1 MGVPTFFLSILKNKH
16 YENVHSGVKN
26 GALKCDYFF
35 LDYNGIVYNAYYKI
49 KKNIEGNNLSKDKI
63 EELIIE
69 EVIRYTKY
77 LICEVVKPNKLTY
90 IALDGPAPRAKMVQ
104 QRSRRYK
111 TYQRKNHLSNEK
123 KKYNMNIDKVEWDT
137 SANISPGTVFMEK
150 LSNKLIDIIKVKG
163 FSIHNPDMEI
173 ILSNSNV
180 PGEGEHKFLPLIRQ
194 MRGKKSTEFSN
205 VYLYGEDADLIV
217 LSVSTHKKNM
227 HILRR
232 VQLET
237 REMKQMYEGYE
248 FIDINID
255 NLSNAFNQD
264 LTRTFEK
271 HHFDKTRILNDYIL
285 LTFLVGND
293 FVLSMPFL
301 KIRKDGLKTL
311 IAIYHDIKLK
321 HNGYLVDYNPDEN
334 KEPTI
339 NINFFKELIYE
350 ISLKEDFFMKEQQN
364 EINKL
369 MKGHKDHMRIEK
381 ESKSTPYEIY
391 ETRFDHLEVCSPDH
405 PLFHKY
411 HEDFKK
417 INYKEEYDVWISQ
430 YYKFYLNIDKS
441 DSKEFLDVK
450 MNLVENYLQ
459 SIIFTLK
466 YYFQGCPSW
475 QWHYKYRIS
484 PLIIDIHYVLQNN
497 LIDMNNISFEIG
509 KPYTPFQQLMLI
521 LPPQMNE
528 LIPSV
533 LRPIMNDDKLL
544 CTQFYPID
552 FKIDVTTGIKTIYS
566 EAILPEIDESLLI
579 DTIEKYE
586 KKLNEEEKR
595 RNTISTKP
603 LMDRKKK

>member
-1 MGVPTFFLSILKNKH
+1 MGIPTFFLSIIKNK
-16 YENVHSGVKN
+16 YYKNVHSGVKN
-26 GALKCDYFF
+26 GNLNCDYFF
-35 LDYNGIVYNAYYKI
+35 LDYNGIVYNAYYKV
-49 KKNIEGNNLSKDKI
+49 KKTIDGNNLSKDKI

-77 LICEVVKPNKLTY
+77 LICEVVKPAKLTY

-111 TYQRKNHLSNEK
+111 TYQRKNYLLNEK
-123 KKYNMNIDKVEWDT
+123 KKYNMNSDKVEWDT

-150 LSNKLIDIIKVKG
+150 LSNLLIENIKVKG
-163 FSIHNPDMEI
+163 FSIHNPNMEI

-194 MRGKKSTEFSN
+194 MKGKKSTEFSN

-217 LSVSTHKKNM
+217 LSISTHKKNM

-248 FIDINID
+248 FIDININ
-255 NLSNAFNQD
+255 NLSNAFNHE
-264 LTRTFEK
+264 LTRNFQG
-271 HHFDKTRILNDYIL
+271 HHFDKIRILNDYIM

-301 KIRKDGLKTL
+301 KIRKDGLKTI
-311 IAIYHDIKLK
+311 IAIYHEIKLN
-321 HNGYLVDYNPDEN
+321 HNGYLVDYDPNDT

-339 NINFFKELIYE
+339 NINFLKDLILK

-369 MKGHKDHMRIEK
+369 MRGHKDHMRMEK
-381 ESKSTPYEIY
+381 ESKSTPYEIF
-391 ETRFDHLEVCSPDH
+391 ESRFDHLEVCSPEH

-417 INYKEEYDVWISQ
+417 INYNEHFDLWSSQ
-430 YYKFYLNIDKS
+430 YYKYYLNIDKNAQ
-441 DSKEFLDVK
+441 DYIEIK
-450 MNLVENYLQ
+450 MKLVENYLE
-459 SIIFTLK
+459 SLMFTLK

-484 PLIIDIHYVLQNN
+484 PLISDIHYALENN
-497 LIDMNNISFEIG
+497 LVNINNITFEIG

-528 LIPSV
+528 LVPSV

-544 CTQFYPID
+544 CTQFYPIN
-552 FKIDVTTGIKTIYS
+552 FIIDVTTGIKTIYS
-566 EAILPEIDESLLI
+566 EAILPEIDEELLI
-579 DTIEKYE
+579 GTISKYE

-595 RNTISTKP
+595 RNTISMKP
-603 LMDRKKK
+603 LMDRVKK